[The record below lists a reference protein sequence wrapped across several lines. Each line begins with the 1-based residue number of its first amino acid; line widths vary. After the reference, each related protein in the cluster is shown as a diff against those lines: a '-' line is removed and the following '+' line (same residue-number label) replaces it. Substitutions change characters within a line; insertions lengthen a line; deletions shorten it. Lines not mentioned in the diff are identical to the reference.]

1 MRSRIW
7 YLPKRRGSAS
17 GDAIGVNLTRAHWP
31 IAGGPIGPQCKIA
44 RGGVAKYFQLSR
56 VAALSGRLR
65 VERPSEPARTWLPP
79 GSIGVRIPAKVQKT
93 MLSIL
98 ITLAGCSPEPASI
111 KFDGEQTVTVN
122 TLDAAAMNKATVL
135 DKEGK
140 ALDPQPKLACS
151 VNPASVAKLDGE
163 KVAPVANGEATVECK
178 VGEVKGSYKF
188 VVALPDKVEV
198 AGYDATQAWAVG
210 ASTQLTATV
219 KAGDAPVAGQ
229 TVTWSSSDA
238 NIAEVDANGNV
249 LGKAEGK
256 ATVTATSGTLTA
268 SVEVTI
274 GGAMATTDAAAP
286 APQ

>member
-1 MRSRIW
+1 
-7 YLPKRRGSAS
+7 
-17 GDAIGVNLTRAHWP
+17 
-31 IAGGPIGPQCKIA
+31 
-44 RGGVAKYFQLSR
+44 
-56 VAALSGRLR
+56 
-65 VERPSEPARTWLPP
+65 
-79 GSIGVRIPAKVQKT
+79 

-98 ITLAGCSPEPASI
+98 IALVGCSPEPASI
-111 KFDGEQTVTVN
+111 KFDGEQTVTVH

-178 VGEVKGSYKF
+178 VGEVKGAYKF

-219 KAGDAPVAGQ
+219 KAGDAAVEGQ
-229 TVTWSSSDA
+229 TVAWSSSDA

-274 GGAMATTDAAAP
+274 GGAVATTDAAP
-286 APQ
+286 ATP